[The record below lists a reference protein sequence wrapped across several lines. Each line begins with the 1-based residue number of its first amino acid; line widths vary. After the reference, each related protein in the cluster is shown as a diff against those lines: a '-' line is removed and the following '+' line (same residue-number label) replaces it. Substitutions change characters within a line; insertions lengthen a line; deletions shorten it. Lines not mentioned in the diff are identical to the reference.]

1 MMHDLGLVG
10 GTFDRLHAGHR
21 ILIEK
26 ALSECTSLE
35 ICLTS
40 DSIAQTK
47 DPRCESWSV
56 RGQKILDFLDN
67 SANRVSLHVLEDS
80 DGPAPWHQSATAI
93 MCTPETRAGCDRI
106 NSERNRNGL
115 SNLEVIVIEHLNA
128 HDGNP
133 ISSSRIRSGEIST
146 EGESWLPS
154 GLGDFDFLMTKEV
167 ELNLKDPFG
176 RLIEGPEENPEFA
189 MRLVLEEIFGKPGP
203 IIAVGDVTVKTLQDL
218 NNVADIALIDE
229 RTKRELWA
237 EAAEIDNSKYDIVL
251 ECENQAGILSKSLFE
266 CCKVAIDAWLNENKS
281 TLIRVDGEEDL
292 APLLL
297 HPLAPLGAV
306 VLYGQPGKGVVIRY
320 TGFDSKNRCRDLLS
334 AMIQE

>member
-21 ILIEK
+21 ALIK
-26 ALSECTSLE
+26 RGLSECTSLE
-35 ICLTS
+35 IWLTS
-40 DSIAQTK
+40 DSIAQAK

-56 RGQKILDFLDN
+56 RGQNILDFLEG
-67 SANRVSLHVLEDS
+67 SARVSLHVLEDS

-93 MCTPETRAGCDRI
+93 LCTHETRAACGRI
-106 NSERNRNGL
+106 NSERNQNGL
-115 SNLEVIVIEHLNA
+115 PNLAIIVVPHLNA

-146 EGESWLPS
+146 DGESWLPS

-167 ELNLKDPFG
+167 ESNLKDPFG

-203 IIAVGDVTVKTLQDL
+203 VIAVGDVTVKTLQDL
-218 NNVADIALIDE
+218 GNPADIALIDE
-229 RTKRELWA
+229 RTKREFWA
-237 EAAEIDNSKYDIVL
+237 EATDIDYSNYDLIL
-251 ECENQAGILSKSLFE
+251 ECPNPAGRLSKSLFE
-266 CCKVAIDAWLNENKS
+266 CCKDAVDSWMNQDKS
-281 TLIRVDGEEDL
+281 TIIRVDGEEDL

-320 TGFDSKNRCRDLLS
+320 TGFDSKNRCRNLLS

>member
-35 ICLTS
+35 IWLTS

-251 ECENQAGILSKSLFE
+251 ECENQAGKLSKSLFE

>member
-1 MMHDLGLVG
+1 MHNLGLVG

-35 ICLTS
+35 IWLTS

-47 DPRCESWSV
+47 DSRCESWAV

>member
-1 MMHDLGLVG
+1 MHDLGLVG

-21 ILIEK
+21 VLIERG
-26 ALSECTSLE
+26 LSKCTSLE
-35 ICLTS
+35 IWLTS
-40 DSIAQTK
+40 DSIAQAK
-47 DPRCESWSV
+47 DPRCENWSV
-56 RGQKILDFLDN
+56 RGQKILDFLED
-67 SANRVSLHVLEDS
+67 SSDRVSLHVLEDS

-115 SNLEVIVIEHLNA
+115 FDLEVIVIEHLNA

-154 GLGDFDFLMTKEV
+154 GLGDFDFLLTKEV

-203 IIAVGDVTVKTLQDL
+203 VIAVGDVTVKTLQDL
-218 NNVADIALIDE
+218 GNTADIALIDE

-237 EAAEIDNSKYDIVL
+237 EAAEIDNSSYDIIL
-251 ECENQAGILSKSLFE
+251 ECQNPAGRLSKSLFE
-266 CCKVAIDAWLNENKS
+266 CCKDAVTSWMIEKKS
-281 TLIRVDGEEDL
+281 TIIRVDGEEDL

-320 TGFDSKNRCRDLLS
+320 TGFDSKNRCRDLLT
-334 AMIQE
+334 AMTQE